1 MGIDGK
7 RPVNDTLIARLTQ
20 LARNAHNHPLA
31 AETVV
36 AAIGRISYLEG
47 YAMAL
52 KELIDKLESTTAAAT
67 EAVKTAA
74 AEELKSLTASGR
86 LLSESDFA
94 ALQAELKK
102 NGLDANGQPLPPA
115 PAA

>member
-1 MGIDGK
+1 
-7 RPVNDTLIARLTQ
+7 
-20 LARNAHNHPLA
+20 
-31 AETVV
+31 
-36 AAIGRISYLEG
+36 
-47 YAMAL
+47 MAL